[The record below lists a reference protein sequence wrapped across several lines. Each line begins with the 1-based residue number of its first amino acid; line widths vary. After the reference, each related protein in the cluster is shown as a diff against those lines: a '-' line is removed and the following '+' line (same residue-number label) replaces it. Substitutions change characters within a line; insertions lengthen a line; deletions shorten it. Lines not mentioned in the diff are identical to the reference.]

1 MDAQT
6 KFCRLRD
13 AIEQSGA
20 EFFRMALWQDG
31 AYFAHEFLPMS
42 ACSNLYSI
50 SKVLTSTGV
59 GLAYDEGLLKL
70 EDPIVKY
77 LGNHVPEEADPKI
90 REVTVRHLLTQT
102 SGIGQG
108 SLFEADR
115 YLGTGEDWIA
125 RVLGRAMPHQP
136 GTVFTYDNGNYYMLS
151 CIVEKVTEL
160 PLDRFLK
167 TTLFR
172 RMGIREFAWE
182 RCPLEH
188 TMGATG
194 CYMGLEDLNKIGR
207 LYALGGSYEGRQLLS
222 REWVEMAAAPY
233 PNTSGTPYGFGFSRR
248 PSGDF
253 FCGGAHNQFLY
264 ISLAQKIAVAIQGYD
279 DTQQMDQLIE
289 QAIGD

>member
-1 MDAQT
+1 
-6 KFCRLRD
+6 
-13 AIEQSGA
+13 
-20 EFFRMALWQDG
+20 
-31 AYFAHEFLPMS
+31 MS

-264 ISLAQKIAVAIQGYD
+264 ISPAQKIAVAIQGYD

>member
-90 REVTVRHLLTQT
+90 REVTVRHLLT
-102 SGIGQG
+102 
-108 SLFEADR
+108 
-115 YLGTGEDWIA
+115 
-125 RVLGRAMPHQP
+125 
-136 GTVFTYDNGNYYMLS
+136 
-151 CIVEKVTEL
+151 
-160 PLDRFLK
+160 
-167 TTLFR
+167 
-172 RMGIREFAWE
+172 
-182 RCPLEH
+182 
-188 TMGATG
+188 
-194 CYMGLEDLNKIGR
+194 
-207 LYALGGSYEGRQLLS
+207 
-222 REWVEMAAAPY
+222 
-233 PNTSGTPYGFGFSRR
+233 
-248 PSGDF
+248 
-253 FCGGAHNQFLY
+253 
-264 ISLAQKIAVAIQGYD
+264 
-279 DTQQMDQLIE
+279 
-289 QAIGD
+289 

>member
-115 YLGTGEDWIA
+115 SLGTGEDWIA

-222 REWVEMAAAPY
+222 REWVEMAAG
-233 PNTSGTPYGFGFSRR
+233 S
-248 PSGDF
+248 
-253 FCGGAHNQFLY
+253 C
-264 ISLAQKIAVAIQGYD
+264 
-279 DTQQMDQLIE
+279 
-289 QAIGD
+289 

>member
-1 MDAQT
+1 M
-6 KFCRLRD
+6 
-13 AIEQSGA
+13 
-20 EFFRMALWQDG
+20 
-31 AYFAHEFLPMS
+31 
-42 ACSNLYSI
+42 
-50 SKVLTSTGV
+50 LTSTGV

-222 REWVEMAAAPY
+222 REWVEMGRRAVSQHERYALWVRLQP
-233 PNTSGTPYGFGFSRR
+233 PPVGGFLLRR
-248 PSGDF
+248 
-253 FCGGAHNQFLY
+253 GA
-264 ISLAQKIAVAIQGYD
+264 
-279 DTQQMDQLIE
+279 
-289 QAIGD
+289 

>member
-1 MDAQT
+1 
-6 KFCRLRD
+6 
-13 AIEQSGA
+13 
-20 EFFRMALWQDG
+20 
-31 AYFAHEFLPMS
+31 
-42 ACSNLYSI
+42 
-50 SKVLTSTGV
+50 
-59 GLAYDEGLLKL
+59 
-70 EDPIVKY
+70 
-77 LGNHVPEEADPKI
+77 
-90 REVTVRHLLTQT
+90 
-102 SGIGQG
+102 
-108 SLFEADR
+108 
-115 YLGTGEDWIA
+115 
-125 RVLGRAMPHQP
+125 MPHQP

-233 PNTSGTPYGFGFSRR
+233 PNTSGTPYGFGFSSR

-264 ISLAQKIAVAIQGYD
+264 ISPAQKIAVAIQGYD

>member
-207 LYALGGSYEGRQLLS
+207 LYALGGSYEGRRCS
-222 REWVEMAAAPY
+222 AGNGWKWPPRRIPTRAAP
-233 PNTSGTPYGFGFSRR
+233 PYGFGFSRP

-264 ISLAQKIAVAIQGYD
+264 ISPAQKIAVAIQGYD

>member
-1 MDAQT
+1 M
-6 KFCRLRD
+6 
-13 AIEQSGA
+13 
-20 EFFRMALWQDG
+20 
-31 AYFAHEFLPMS
+31 
-42 ACSNLYSI
+42 
-50 SKVLTSTGV
+50 
-59 GLAYDEGLLKL
+59 
-70 EDPIVKY
+70 
-77 LGNHVPEEADPKI
+77 
-90 REVTVRHLLTQT
+90 
-102 SGIGQG
+102 
-108 SLFEADR
+108 
-115 YLGTGEDWIA
+115 
-125 RVLGRAMPHQP
+125 
-136 GTVFTYDNGNYYMLS
+136 FTYDNGNYYMLS

-264 ISLAQKIAVAIQGYD
+264 ISPAQKIAVAIQGYD

>member
-172 RMGIREFAWE
+172 RME
-182 RCPLEH
+182 
-188 TMGATG
+188 
-194 CYMGLEDLNKIGR
+194 IGR
-207 LYALGGSYEGRQLLS
+207 
-222 REWVEMAAAPY
+222 
-233 PNTSGTPYGFGFSRR
+233 
-248 PSGDF
+248 
-253 FCGGAHNQFLY
+253 AH
-264 ISLAQKIAVAIQGYD
+264 V
-279 DTQQMDQLIE
+279 
-289 QAIGD
+289 

>member
-6 KFCRLRD
+6 KFCRQRD

-248 PSGDF
+248 RRGISSAAGRTTS
-253 FCGGAHNQFLY
+253 FCTYRQPKK
-264 ISLAQKIAVAIQGYD
+264 SR
-279 DTQQMDQLIE
+279 
-289 QAIGD
+289 

>member
-125 RVLGRAMPHQP
+125 RVPHQP

-233 PNTSGTPYGFGFSRR
+233 PNTSGTPYGFGFSSR

-264 ISLAQKIAVAIQGYD
+264 ISPAQKIAVAIQGYD

>member
-125 RVLGRAMPHQP
+125 RVLGRPCRTSRGRCSP
-136 GTVFTYDNGNYYMLS
+136 TTTGTITCSAVS
-151 CIVEKVTEL
+151 W
-160 PLDRFLK
+160 
-167 TTLFR
+167 R
-172 RMGIREFAWE
+172 R
-182 RCPLEH
+182 
-188 TMGATG
+188 
-194 CYMGLEDLNKIGR
+194 
-207 LYALGGSYEGRQLLS
+207 
-222 REWVEMAAAPY
+222 
-233 PNTSGTPYGFGFSRR
+233 
-248 PSGDF
+248 
-253 FCGGAHNQFLY
+253 
-264 ISLAQKIAVAIQGYD
+264 
-279 DTQQMDQLIE
+279 
-289 QAIGD
+289 